1 MWGLLLNRC
10 SMRKKKK
17 RHRCWEYKW
26 SLSCQKWNPPRSSQ
40 LGTMPTATTQG
51 SLCQH
56 MVRVIWKRRGFWG
69 HQIGIQTLGLTNR
82 VLPSMCSISM
92 NFKWLL
98 YKNKDKNNYITK
110 QSQAFQL
117 HRHIN
122 VSNMVF
128 STSRCSKNETLLFS
142 IIFLFRQ
149 NYVAAIVCN
158 HIWVFD
164 S

>member
-17 RHRCWEYKW
+17 AQMLGVQMEFI
-26 SLSCQKWNPPRSSQ
+26 LSKVKTPLSSQ
-40 LGTMPTATTQG
+40 LGTLPTATSQG

-56 MVRVIWKRRGFWG
+56 MVKVIWKRSGFWG
-69 HQIGIQTLGLTNR
+69 HQIGIQTLGLTNS

-92 NFKWLL
+92 NVKWLL

-110 QSQAFQL
+110 QSKAFQL
-117 HRHIN
+117 HRHTN

-142 IIFLFRQ
+142 ILFLFRQ
-149 NYVAAIVCN
+149 NYVATIVCN